1 MDRLLINR
9 DFDAFCGTGIAFE
22 YAYEYI
28 AENKTKDNVKIAI
41 ISDREVSGYYYNRFV
56 QQFVDNGIEPV
67 FISVDS
73 TEKDKSLVSVDRL
86 IKHLNDFSF
95 GSDDWFIALGGGG
108 VIDIVTFAG
117 KIINCNIKL
126 MLVPTTLNSMEECAL
141 SDKCY
146 LNSMGNK
153 NHLMLDSFR
162 DVLIV
167 DPTFLETIPSKI
179 RSNGYAPIIRLA
191 VLYDA
196 TLLNDLKHPVNLR
209 EFLNK
214 CYNIRTEIEKV
225 NPLLLTMG
233 NELAEAVESYFRFLN
248 YTEGEI
254 LALSI
259 LATVDDK
266 RREVLK
272 VYYKDLGLPTV
283 LEGANSKL
291 ILKLINDKFDKM
303 NNDYVTI
310 VDLYN
315 GKWAVRKLNRDGL
328 SKLCETR
335 IKNISLRE
343 ENDDKKDE

>member
-9 DFDAFCGTGIAFE
+9 DFDAFCGTGIAFD
-22 YAYEYI
+22 YVFQYI
-28 AENKTKDNVKIAI
+28 EENKTKDKVKIAI

-56 QQFVDNGIEPV
+56 QQFVMNGIEPV

-73 TEKDKSLVSVDRL
+73 TDKEKSLVSVDRL

-108 VIDIVTFAG
+108 VLDITTFACR
-117 KIINCNIKL
+117 IIEFDIKL
-126 MLVPTTLNSMEECAL
+126 MLVPTTLNAMEECAL
-141 SDKCY
+141 SDRCY

-153 NHLMLDSFR
+153 NHLALPSYADA
-162 DVLIV
+162 LIV
-167 DPTFLETIPSKI
+167 DPSFLDTVPAKL

-196 TLLNDLKHPVNLR
+196 SLLNELKKPNNLR

-214 CYNIRTEIEKV
+214 CYNIRSEIEKV
-225 NPLLLTMG
+225 NSSLLTMG

-272 VYYKDLGLPTV
+272 IYYKDLGLPV
-283 LEGANSKL
+283 ILEGANSKL
-291 ILKLINDKFDKM
+291 ILKMVSDRFDK
-303 NNDYVTI
+303 NNNEFVEV

-315 GKWAVRKLNRDGL
+315 GKWAVRKLNREGL
-328 SKLCETR
+328 LKLCEQR
-335 IKNISLRE
+335 IKNISAS
-343 ENDDKKDE
+343 DDNESN